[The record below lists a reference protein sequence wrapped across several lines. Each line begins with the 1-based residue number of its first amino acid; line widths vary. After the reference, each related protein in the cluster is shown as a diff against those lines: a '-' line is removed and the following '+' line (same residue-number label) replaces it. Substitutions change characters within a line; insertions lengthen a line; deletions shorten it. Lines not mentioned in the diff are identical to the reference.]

1 MSANVGF
8 LIAVVAVLSILK
20 WRGRYRGLMAQLPEE
35 TTTVVLEL
43 QRRLLGILHQ
53 ATELSFLIL
62 ERYGETETTLTD
74 LEQLDNTRDRADAYY
89 SRFFTILRRIAE
101 TQPIADS
108 AMLDLLIVAIAEAQ
122 VTVDALEATLAE
134 TKRDWNLL

>member
-1 MSANVGF
+1 
-8 LIAVVAVLSILK
+8 
-20 WRGRYRGLMAQLPEE
+20 MARLPEE
-35 TTTVVLEL
+35 ITTVVLEL

-53 ATELSFLIL
+53 ATALSFLIL

-89 SRFFTILRRIAE
+89 SRFFTILRRISEA
-101 TQPIADS
+101 QPIVDS
-108 AMLDLLIVAIAEAQ
+108 AMLDLLMVAAEEQ
-122 VTVDALEATLAE
+122 VTVNALEATLAE

>member
-1 MSANVGF
+1 
-8 LIAVVAVLSILK
+8 
-20 WRGRYRGLMAQLPEE
+20 
-35 TTTVVLEL
+35 
-43 QRRLLGILHQ
+43 
-53 ATELSFLIL
+53 LSFLIL
-62 ERYGETETTLTD
+62 ERHGETETTLTD

-108 AMLDLLIVAIAEAQ
+108 AMMDLLLVAIAEAQ
-122 VTVDALEATLAE
+122 LTVDALEATLTE

>member
-1 MSANVGF
+1 MSANVRF
-8 LIAVVAVLSILK
+8 LIATVAVLSIFK
-20 WRGRYRGLMAQLPEE
+20 WRGRYRGLMAQLPEK

-43 QRRLLGILHQ
+43 QRRLIGILHQ
-53 ATELSFLIL
+53 ATALSFLIL

-108 AMLDLLIVAIAEAQ
+108 AMLDLLTVAVTEAQ
-122 VTVDALEATLAE
+122 VTVDALEATLTE

>member
-1 MSANVGF
+1 
-8 LIAVVAVLSILK
+8 
-20 WRGRYRGLMAQLPEE
+20 MAQLSEE
-35 TTTVVLEL
+35 TTTLVLEL

-53 ATELSFLIL
+53 ATALSFLIL
-62 ERYGETETTLTD
+62 ERHGETETTLTD

-101 TQPIADS
+101 AQPITDS
-108 AMLDLLIVAIAEAQ
+108 AMMDLLLVAIAEAQ

>member
-1 MSANVGF
+1 
-8 LIAVVAVLSILK
+8 
-20 WRGRYRGLMAQLPEE
+20 MAQLPKE

-53 ATELSFLIL
+53 ATALSFLIL
-62 ERYGETETTLTD
+62 ERHGETETTFTD
-74 LEQLDNTRDRADAYY
+74 LEQLDNTRDRTDAYY

-101 TQPIADS
+101 AQPIADP
-108 AMLDLLIVAIAEAQ
+108 AMLNLLAVAIVEAQ